1 MKKLTSI
8 IIVAMIVMAVHGQVK
23 KDNLITLKT
32 DTTEEANY
40 KLFGKHLIDQGYHIT
55 GNDWGQLVTS
65 PKGAEDTTIEYQL
78 FITFSGSD
86 IRITCHFKYHTLYG
100 EMDTDWQYKSSRP
113 DFNNIVYRDF
123 IKRIQYGEVTFSRQ

>member
-8 IIVAMIVMAVHGQVK
+8 IIVAMIVMAVQGQVK

-55 GNDWGQLVTS
+55 GNEWGQLMTTS
-65 PKGAEDTTIEYQL
+65 KGAEDTTIEYQL
-78 FITFSGSD
+78 FVPSQGAIS
-86 IRITCHFKYHTLYG
+86 
-100 EMDTDWQYKSSRP
+100 E
-113 DFNNIVYRDF
+113 
-123 IKRIQYGEVTFSRQ
+123 